1 MSLEVLVNGKFP
13 AVEEELR
20 SVFKTAIG
28 ADSLSESNDIKEGVT
43 YNEHKGVVFS
53 KPQSNFPTRQWSKH
67 GNLVN
72 GCDLLGKDI

>member
-20 SVFKTAIG
+20 SVFKIAIG

-43 YNEHKGVVFS
+43 YNEHKGVFQASIKFS
-53 KPQSNFPTRQWSKH
+53 DQAVVKAWKPGEW
-67 GNLVN
+67 V
-72 GCDLLGKDI
+72 